1 MKENIS
7 EQRGATIRTMHPSP
21 VAQARIYS
29 EEQRMAILQLMQH
42 KFLPTHTA
50 VGKGKST
57 RKHWN
62 IEKYRGKHGAGF
74 KMITTSPYSSSLN
87 HLTYFIREAA

>member
-1 MKENIS
+1 MKENIN
-7 EQRGATIRTMHPSP
+7 EQRGATIRTMHPSS

-29 EEQRMAILQLMQH
+29 EEQRKAVLQLIRH
-42 KFLPTHTA
+42 KFLPTHTS
-50 VGKGKST
+50 VGKGKT
-57 RKHWN
+57 TKRHWN
-62 IEKYRGKHGAGF
+62 IEKYRGKFGTGF

>member
-29 EEQRMAILQLMQH
+29 EEQRMAILQLIRH

-50 VGKGKST
+50 VGKGKTT

-62 IEKYRGKHGAGF
+62 IEKYRGKFGIGF
-74 KMITTSPYSSSLN
+74 KMMTTSPYGSNFNRLAY
-87 HLTYFIREAA
+87 LIREAA